1 MTNFSKCFPCSM
13 QIFKYDGKNIN
24 KECDISM
31 NKTIY
36 NRWRITIKNQ
46 GTYKLSLYC
55 CPIFKIL
62 TSQTFFAKPSVKL
75 TINHYNQPEN
85 WTFYFKL
92 IWFWTKITYDKFY
105 FFISLFSRLCDCIL
119 TIIRTW
125 YWANITT
132 MLISLVMK
140 IQIFMEASI

>member
-1 MTNFSKCFPCSM
+1 MFSLQHANF
-13 QIFKYDGKNIN
+13 QVRR
-24 KECDISM
+24 KEHQERMWYFNEQD
-31 NKTIY
+31 NLQP
-36 NRWRITIKNQ
+36 WRITFKNQ

-75 TINHYNQPEN
+75 TINHDNQPEN

-92 IWFWTKITYDKFY
+92 IWFWTEITYDKFY